1 MTVFSDAAADAGGE
15 GEVDG
20 LGVFAARAGG
30 FVESGEVG
38 VVGEENFA
46 VEQIF
51 YLGEEVDFVPVEIA
65 ELERTRIWFNFDDAW
80 DGDGDGFDAAT
91 AGGVWHEGLEV
102 F

>member
-51 YLGEEVDFVPVEIA
+51 CWCEEIDFGPVEVA
-65 ELERTRIWFNFDDAW
+65 KFE
-80 DGDGDGFDAAT
+80 
-91 AGGVWHEGLEV
+91 
-102 F
+102 